1 MLNISVAP
9 DPKEIRWRNAH
20 APKRDCERRENIVNF
35 LLFLGVILWSFP
47 LAAIQAFA
55 KAKFIAQIPG
65 MEWILTYQG
74 GALTAFV
81 NGYLPVLAL
90 LGIIL
95 ILPVIF
101 ETIAVTYERRKTFS
115 DIQGSILRRY
125 FYYQLANIYITVT
138 AGSLWKSLGDIIDHP
153 SNILQLLGQ
162 SLPTMVGYFVALLV
176 TKILAGLPMI
186 FLRFGALSRM
196 LLLKAVSAERKLT
209 QRELDAIYRYGI
221 VVYVRLW
228 MFRLCLTR

>member
-9 DPKEIRWRNAH
+9 DPKEIRWNNAH
-20 APKRDCERRENIVNF
+20 APKRDCERRESIVNF

-55 KAKFIAQIPG
+55 KAKFVAQIPG
-65 MEWILTYQG
+65 MEWILTYQN

-95 ILPVIF
+95 ILPVLF
-101 ETIAVTYERRKTFS
+101 ERIAVTYERRKTFS
-115 DIQGSILRRY
+115 EIQGSILRRY
-125 FYYQLANIYITVT
+125 FYYQLANIYITAT
-138 AGSLWKSLGDIIDHP
+138 AGSLWKSLADIIDHP

-196 LLLKAVSAERKLT
+196 LLLKAISAEKKLT
-209 QRELDAIYRYGI
+209 QRELDAIYR
-221 VVYVRLW
+221 
-228 MFRLCLTR
+228 

>member
-1 MLNISVAP
+1 MVLLHFRIIKVVLKNVMA
-9 DPKEIRWRNAH
+9 
-20 APKRDCERRENIVNF
+20 F
-35 LLFLGVILWSFP
+35 LWK
-47 LAAIQAFA
+47 Q
-55 KAKFIAQIPG
+55 K
-65 MEWILTYQG
+65 WILTYQG

-101 ETIAVTYERRKTFS
+101 EWIAVTYERRKTFS
-115 DIQGSILRRY
+115 EIQRSILRRY

-138 AGSLWKSLGDIIDHP
+138 AGSLWKSLADIIDHP
-153 SNILQLLGQ
+153 SNVLALLGQ
-162 SLPTMVGYFVALLV
+162 SLPTMVGYFVAVRLAISCCNTGCFCFCFLTHLTFPNPILLQLLV

-196 LLLKAVSAERKLT
+196 LLLKALSREKTLT
-209 QRELDAIYRYGI
+209 QRELDAIYR
-221 VVYVRLW
+221 
-228 MFRLCLTR
+228 

>member
-1 MLNISVAP
+1 M
-9 DPKEIRWRNAH
+9 
-20 APKRDCERRENIVNF
+20 
-35 LLFLGVILWSFP
+35 
-47 LAAIQAFA
+47 
-55 KAKFIAQIPG
+55 AQIPG

-90 LGIIL
+90 LGL
-95 ILPVIF
+95 ILVLPVLF
-101 ETIAVTYERRKTFS
+101 EWIAVTYERRKTFS
-115 DIQGSILRRY
+115 EIQGSILRRY

-138 AGSLWKSLGDIIDHP
+138 AGSLWKSLADIIDHP
-153 SNILQLLGQ
+153 SNVLQLLGQ

-196 LLLKAVSAERKLT
+196 LLLKAISAEKKLT
-209 QRELDAIYRYGI
+209 QRELDAIYR
-221 VVYVRLW
+221 
-228 MFRLCLTR
+228 